1 MKSSKGLPS
10 VPKIL
15 QKHLRVM
22 TANPHMKSIFP
33 KPPLVAYKRPPN
45 IGDRLI
51 RAKLPPPP
59 PTRPKRVKAG
69 MHKCNGSCS
78 IFPYV
83 KVQKQVKAKH
93 STAVVQLSKH
103 YDCNTKNIVYILEC
117 KKCGDQYI
125 GQTGNSLRGRFLDH
139 LGYARR
145 EELNKSTGDH
155 FNLPGH
161 KMSDMQIS
169 VLEQVKEANPYYREC
184 RESFHIEQFNLK
196 FKGINRK
203 R

>member
-1 MKSSKGLPS
+1 M
-10 VPKIL
+10 
-15 QKHLRVM
+15 
-22 TANPHMKSIFP
+22 
-33 KPPLVAYKRPPN
+33 
-45 IGDRLI
+45 
-51 RAKLPPPP
+51 
-59 PTRPKRVKAG
+59 
-69 MHKCNGSCS
+69 
-78 IFPYV
+78 
-83 KVQKQVKAKH
+83 
-93 STAVVQLSKH
+93 SKH

-139 LGYARR
+139 LGSARR

-169 VLEQVKEANPYYREC
+169 VLEQVKEANPYYTEC

-203 R
+203 RWLLANCNSFLKMIFYTFTNTFWYGTVTFYVLSCHDNLLSDDGIVKFLKYIRVIEPSYLLKQWELLHSSFQNHIL